1 MTTLTSR
8 LGSLT
13 FGQGHP
19 TLLINDQL
27 RVLDQ
32 TPEVLEDLKE
42 GRIEGILELA
52 RRGQEVGVDMA
63 DILVTHL
70 DLSEA
75 DLVPKIAVAIHEEL
89 GCPISLDTRDT
100 RALETALEA
109 LQPYK
114 AMINSVTAEPKSY
127 ETLLPL
133 AAKYNAVVVGM
144 PIGDIHGLP
153 RTVKG
158 RIEET
163 QVILEAAATVGIP
176 QEDLVIDAICLASS
190 SEPDSFQTTLETL
203 EVLTYEMGLTTI
215 LGIGNAGFGMP
226 IQTVIDLAYLVAA
239 IPWGLH
245 AALVDPETAGLV
257 ETVRA
262 IDFLAGRDSY
272 GARYISHYRESK
284 KKKYA

>member
-8 LGSLT
+8 LGAIE
-13 FGQGHP
+13 FGEGHP

-27 RVLDQ
+27 RVMDQ
-32 TPEVLEDLKE
+32 RPDVLEELRA
-42 GRIEGILELA
+42 GRIHGILELA
-52 RRGQEVGVDMA
+52 RRGQEVGTDVA

-70 DLSEA
+70 DLSEV
-75 DLVPKIAVAIHEEL
+75 DLLPKIAVAIHDEL
-89 GCPISLDTRDT
+89 GCPISLDSRDPQ
-100 RALETALEA
+100 ALELALQA
-109 LQPYK
+109 LQPHK
-114 AMINSVTAEPKSY
+114 VMINSVTAEPESY

-144 PIGDIHGLP
+144 PIGEVHGLP
-153 RTVKG
+153 RTVQG

-163 QVILEAAATVGIP
+163 RVIVEAAAAAGIP

-190 SEPDSFQTTLETL
+190 SEPNSFQTTLETL
-203 EVLTYEMGLTTI
+203 KILTEEMGLTTI

-226 IQTVIDLAYLVAA
+226 TQTVIDLAFLIAA
-239 IPWGLH
+239 VPWGLH

-262 IDFLAGRDSY
+262 VDFLTGRDAY
-272 GARYISHYRESK
+272 GARYISNYRESIK
-284 KKKYA
+284 KQHA

>member
-8 LGSLT
+8 RGSLS

-27 RVLDQ
+27 RVMDQ
-32 TPEVLEDLKE
+32 RPEVLEELKA

-52 RRGQEVGVDMA
+52 RRGHEVGMDMV

-89 GCPISLDTRDT
+89 GCPISLDSRDP
-100 RALETALEA
+100 RALEMALEA

-114 AMINSVTAEPKSY
+114 VMINSITAEPESY
-127 ETLLPL
+127 EILLPL
-133 AAKYNAVVVGM
+133 AAKYKAVVVGM
-144 PIGDIHGLP
+144 PIGERHGLP
-153 RTVKG
+153 KTVNG

-163 QVILEAAATVGIP
+163 RVILEAAQDVGIP

-190 SEPDSFQTTLETL
+190 AEPDSFQTTLETL
-203 EVLTYEMGLTTI
+203 DVLSREMGLTTI

-226 IQTVIDLAYLVAA
+226 TQTVIDLAYLVAA
-239 IPWGLH
+239 VPWGLH

-262 IDFLAGRDSY
+262 IDFLAGRDPY
-272 GARYISHYRESK
+272 GARYISHYRETK
-284 KKKYA
+284 KKKHA